1 MLSGCLPAMIYYG
14 LDMLSSKNFL
24 PSIFFL
30 TSLVSFCTGSSWT
43 TIATVGVI
51 GMGIGSVLGIPP
63 AHCAGACISGAL
75 AGDKICPISEG
86 TNMAAASTGAN
97 LYTHI
102 RTALPTHA
110 IAWIIALAM
119 YLVVG
124 LGIESTATRM
134 EQAEELQ
141 LHISSLF
148 NVSPVFIL
156 PIVIILGASILQMPT
171 IPTVAVGIVI
181 TIPFAMAQG
190 FGIVE
195 ILCAIS
201 DGVAL
206 EISDPMLAEIVN
218 RGGISSM
225 FGTMSIVITALA
237 FGGVMQ
243 GAGIFDVLTTA
254 IFSKIKSQRLYP
266 AVGVG
271 VSTMDGLGHG

>member
-1 MLSGCLPAMIYYG
+1 ML
-14 LDMLSSKNFL
+14 
-24 PSIFFL
+24 
-30 TSLVSFCTGSSWT
+30 V
-43 TIATVGVI
+43 
-51 GMGIGSVLGIPP
+51 
-63 AHCAGACISGAL
+63 
-75 AGDKICPISEG
+75 
-86 TNMAAASTGAN
+86 
-97 LYTHI
+97 
-102 RTALPTHA
+102 R
-110 IAWIIALAM
+110 
-119 YLVVG
+119 YLF
-124 LGIESTATRM
+124 S
-134 EQAEELQ
+134 
-141 LHISSLF
+141 
-148 NVSPVFIL
+148 

-271 VSTMDGLGHG
+271 VSTMVVWGTADDFPALTLVGPMAVRGV